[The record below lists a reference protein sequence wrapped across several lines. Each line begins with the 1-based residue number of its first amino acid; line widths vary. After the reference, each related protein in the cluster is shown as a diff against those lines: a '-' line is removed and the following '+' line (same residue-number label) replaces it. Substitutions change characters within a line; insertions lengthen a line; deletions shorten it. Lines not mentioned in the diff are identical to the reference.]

1 MVWSPP
7 VPPGLFFPPNSPH
20 PMKMKIAS
28 AMALF
33 CGLTAVSNAFTLDF
47 VGYEGTTLPANP
59 LVIFVPGYGDV
70 RFDAANGSTLVVDA
84 AYQNDDGS
92 AAPSLSFGER
102 DALKVT
108 FLGAE
113 PLKVDFDFVGVSA
126 GENFTV
132 QPALFETQSFLI
144 NLQGSGD
151 GAGLYAISWQQQAV
165 PEPSSAL
172 LGVLGTAALVLR
184 RRRA

>member
-1 MVWSPP
+1 
-7 VPPGLFFPPNSPH
+7 
-20 PMKMKIAS
+20 MKTKIAL

-33 CGLTAVSNAFTLDF
+33 CGPTAVSNAFTLDF
-47 VGYEGTTLPANP
+47 VGYEGTTLPPNP

-70 RFDAANGSTLVVDA
+70 RFDAANGSTLVVDS
-84 AYQNDDGS
+84 AYQNDNGS
-92 AAPSLSFGER
+92 AAPSLSFTER

-108 FLGAE
+108 FLGAQ

-126 GENFTV
+126 GETFTV
-132 QPALFETQSFLI
+132 QPSLFEAQSYLI

-151 GAGLYAISWQQQAV
+151 GAGLYAISWQQQQTV

-172 LGVLGTAALVLR
+172 LGLIGSAALVLR
-184 RRRA
+184 RRR

>member
-1 MVWSPP
+1 
-7 VPPGLFFPPNSPH
+7 
-20 PMKMKIAS
+20 MKTKIAL
-28 AMALF
+28 AVALF
-33 CGLTAVSNAFTLDF
+33 CGPVAVSNAFTLDF

-70 RFDAANGSTLVVDA
+70 RFDAGNGSTLVVDS
-84 AYQNDDGS
+84 AYQNANGS
-92 AAPSLSFGER
+92 AAPSLSFNER

-108 FLGAE
+108 FLGAQ

-132 QPALFETQSFLI
+132 QPDLFVAQSYLV

-172 LGVLGTAALVLR
+172 LGLIGSAALLLR
-184 RRRA
+184 RRR

>member
-1 MVWSPP
+1 
-7 VPPGLFFPPNSPH
+7 
-20 PMKMKIAS
+20 MKTKIAL
-28 AMALF
+28 AVALF
-33 CGLTAVSNAFTLDF
+33 CGPIAVSNAFTLDF

-70 RFDAANGSTLVVDA
+70 RFDAGNGSTLVVDS
-84 AYQNDDGS
+84 AYQNDNGS
-92 AAPSLSFGER
+92 AAPSLSFNER

-108 FLGAE
+108 FLGAQ
-113 PLKVDFDFVGVSA
+113 PLNVDFDFVGVSA

-132 QPALFETQSFLI
+132 QPDLFVAQSYLI

-151 GAGLYAISWQQQAV
+151 GAGLHAISWKQQAV

-172 LGVLGTAALVLR
+172 LGLIGSAALLLR
-184 RRRA
+184 RRR

>member
-1 MVWSPP
+1 MGLSPP
-7 VPPGLFFPPNSPH
+7 VPPGRLLFPPNSPH
-20 PMKMKIAS
+20 PMKTRIAL

-33 CGLTAVSNAFTLDF
+33 CGLPAVSTAFTLDF
-47 VGYEGTTLPANP
+47 VGYEGTSLPPNP

-70 RFDAANGSTLVVDA
+70 RFDAANGSTLVVDS
-84 AYQNDDGS
+84 AYQNDNGS
-92 AAPSLSFGER
+92 AAPSLSFNER

-108 FLGAE
+108 FLGAQ

-132 QPALFETQSFLI
+132 QPDLFVAQSYLI

-151 GAGLYAISWQQQAV
+151 GAGLYAISWQQV

-172 LGVLGTAALVLR
+172 LGLLGTAALVLR
-184 RRRA
+184 RRR